1 MKATPINSF
10 YIYIFEFSK
19 TKNRMIFDIKVFE
32 NFVVKLL
39 LIRSDSLAPSVNK
52 KCGSI
57 LLPQFLIAPR
67 ALSETVRES

>member
-1 MKATPINSF
+1 
-10 YIYIFEFSK
+10 
-19 TKNRMIFDIKVFE
+19 MIFDIKVFE

>member
-1 MKATPINSF
+1 
-10 YIYIFEFSK
+10 
-19 TKNRMIFDIKVFE
+19 MIFDIKVFE
-32 NFVVKLL
+32 NFVVKL